1 LDSTIDEQISVP
13 WEGKLPDSAL
23 EVKND
28 IISDE
33 YMQKVKEYPDHDEKE
48 LSTSCAEAVVVVVVE
63 NPLNQLS
70 IDDQY
75 IVVDETMNTVS

>member
-1 LDSTIDEQISVP
+1 
-13 WEGKLPDSAL
+13 
-23 EVKND
+23 VKND

-33 YMQKVKEYPDHDEKE
+33 DMQKVKEYPDHDEKEE

-75 IVVDETMNTVS
+75 IVVDETMNTAS